1 MQHNDHIK
9 LVNWISM
16 LFFFV
21 FFLIPQNMIEKEL
34 ASRPPIA

>member
-16 LFFFV
+16 LFFV

>member
-16 LFFFV
+16 LFFF